1 MAGWRR
7 WTALGVLAWL
17 AIGIAPGRAARA
29 GADIRLDRDFIAGI
43 IEKLPPVGFDRPDQ
57 YHGFVHHFQLIAIE
71 ARSRQ
76 LVVGCKIDGEFRA
89 PVNGPISDRVA
100 RSPRT
105 PEGWRKFGFDV
116 TARVNVEP
124 AGNAAPRFQIAIEQ
138 VKRRDLDGATGLV
151 AKALGQLFDDL
162 ITQFANGRAS
172 RLSDRLNGEIA
183 RSVAVFREYGVF
195 CGIEYAPNELVL
207 HFDLTRLRSEGI
219 AGFVFA
225 EERPGTVPLY
235 RWAHPADGSR
245 YYTIRPNAPDRPR
258 AISEGIA
265 CFVPQHGTP
274 EAVPLYRWSNGI
286 DHLYTMALD
295 GERVGRLGYRHR
307 GVACYVYRD
316 PQPGT
321 VPLYRFFDP
330 RRRQHFY
337 SLHPYAEFL
346 K

>member
-17 AIGIAPGRAARA
+17 AIAPGRSARA
-29 GADIRLDRDFIAGI
+29 SADIRLDRDFIAGI
-43 IEKLPPVGFDRPDQ
+43 IEKLPPVGFEKPNQ
-57 YHGFVHHFQLIAIE
+57 YHGFVHAFQLIAIE
-71 ARSRQ
+71 ARSREL
-76 LVVGCKIDGEFRA
+76 LVACKIDGEFRA

-100 RSPRT
+100 RSPQT
-105 PEGWRKFGFDV
+105 PEGWRNFGFDV
-116 TARVNVEP
+116 RARVNVEP
-124 AGNAAPRFQIAIEQ
+124 GVNAAPRFRIEIEQ

-172 RLSDRLNGEIA
+172 QLSQRLNAEIG
-183 RSVAVFREYGVF
+183 RRVALFREYGVF
-195 CGIEYAPNELVL
+195 CGIEYSQSELVL

-225 EERPGTVPLY
+225 DERPGTIPLY
-235 RWAHPADGSR
+235 RWVHPADRSR

-258 AISEGIA
+258 AVAEGIT
-265 CFVPQHGTP
+265 CFVPEHRSP
-274 EAVPLYRWSNGI
+274 ETVPLYRWSNGI
-286 DHLYTMALD
+286 DHLYTSALD
-295 GERVGRLGYRHR
+295 GEHAGRLGYKHR
-307 GVACYVYRD
+307 GVAFYVYRD

-337 SLHPYAEFL
+337 TLHPHAEFL

>member
-7 WTALGVLAWL
+7 WIALGSLAW
-17 AIGIAPGRAARA
+17 AAMAQGQVARA
-29 GADIRLDRDFIAGI
+29 SADVRLGRDFIAGI
-43 IEKLPPVGFDRPDQ
+43 IEKLPPVGFERPGQ
-57 YHGFVHHFQLIAIE
+57 YRGLVYGFQLVAIE
-71 ARSRQ
+71 ARTRQ
-76 LVVGCKIDGEFRA
+76 LLVACKIDGEFRA

-100 RSPRT
+100 RSPQT

-116 TARVNVEP
+116 RARVNVEP
-124 AGNAAPRFQIAIEQ
+124 GGDAAPRFRIAIDE

-151 AKALGQLFDDL
+151 AKALGQFFDDL
-162 ITQFANGRAS
+162 VTQFANGRAA
-172 RLSDRLNGEIA
+172 RLGEGLNAEIA
-183 RSVAVFREYGVF
+183 RRVALFKEYGVL
-195 CGIEYAPNELVL
+195 CGIEYSQTDLML

-219 AGFVFA
+219 AGYVFA

-235 RWAHPADGSR
+235 RWLHPADRSH

-258 AISEGIA
+258 AVSEGVA
-265 CFVPQHGTP
+265 CYVLDHRVPD
-274 EAVPLYRWSNGI
+274 AVPLYRWSNGY
-286 DHLYTMALD
+286 DHMYTSALD
-295 GERVGRLGYRHR
+295 GERAGRLGYKHR
-307 GVACYVYRD
+307 GVACFVYHD

-337 SLHPYAEFL
+337 TLHPYAEFL